1 MLIQLCLKPLL
12 NISELY
18 KEYVRK
24 KILWNNTQ
32 RTHEAE
38 AFQKP
43 QINIIKQSSMQWK
56 RQCEEKNITCIAL
69 LNSYLPP
76 GCVWTR
82 RGYILVQSICDYGYI
97 IHFK

>member
-12 NISELY
+12 NILGLY

-43 QINIIKQSSMQWK
+43 QINIYYKVVVHAMETTMWK
-56 RQCEEKNITCIAL
+56 KKISHAKPFSIHISL
-69 LNSYLPP
+69 LDVC
-76 GCVWTR
+76 GHAGVIFW
-82 RGYILVQSICDYGYI
+82 
-97 IHFK
+97 FKVFVIMAT